1 MESRRT
7 AQELALASVRYSEG
21 SQVSTSRGIGVKLTS
36 KLIMYKTKDESCLT
50 KKGIDLRARRPFGR
64 VIELQQ

>member
-1 MESRRT
+1 MDSRRT

-36 KLIMYKTKDESCLT
+36 KLIMYKIKDESCLI
-50 KKGIDLRARRPFGR
+50 KKGIDLRVRRPFGR